1 MLNGEAWTAKT
12 DLMTVDVS
20 RILNVL
26 TAKAK
31 DILNDINMKG
41 AIMEIKRILWP
52 TDFSGNAEKAIPY
65 VESLTRQYDYIN
77 EEKPRNVFIL

>member
-12 DLMTVDVS
+12 DSTTAGVS
-20 RILNVL
+20 RIFNVL
-26 TAKAK
+26 TAMAK

-52 TDFSGNAEKAIPY
+52 VIFQEMQKKRFRMLN
-65 VESLTRQYDYIN
+65 L
-77 EEKPRNVFIL
+77 